1 MNINSDFKIR
11 FAGGIGDCLRSIS
24 RHPLL
29 ASFIEH
35 SRYKIFWTYGI
46 TGDLGWTKLLR
57 DDVFGRNESFIYIPP
72 EVFNFVSLPEL
83 FSGSFGDVVLSHSNA
98 SNKFCDGFALKLYET
113 ELDLLNDIKFDESKF
128 NVGIQISGNDKL
140 KHWPINNY
148 VRLINH
154 IHDQNPKSHVYI
166 MDSPT
171 RTFPS
176 EGFDNS
182 RVTNLIGVSS
192 ISFNIELIKR
202 LDLWIS
208 PDSYSKYVANWM
220 KVPQVIFCC
229 KLPYIEPNHMVKSC
243 FAEVGILSGSVNKFV
258 GLDFDYDGKVISSF
272 EDISLIPFE
281 LVSLAVDELSKD
293 QIFK

>member
-1 MNINSDFKIR
+1 MIANSDLKIR
-11 FAGGIGDCLRSIS
+11 LAGGIGDCLRSIS
-24 RHPLL
+24 RHPIL
-29 ASFIEH
+29 ATFIEQ
-35 SRYKIFWTYGI
+35 SKFKIFWTYGI

-57 DDVFGRNESFIYIPP
+57 DDVFGRSSSFIYIPP
-72 EVFNFVSLPEL
+72 EVFDFVSLPEL
-83 FSGSFGDVVLSHSNA
+83 FSGSYGDVVLSNSNA
-98 SNKFCDGFALKLYET
+98 STQFCDGFSLKLNET
-113 ELDLLNDIKFDESKF
+113 ELALLTDINFDESNY

-140 KHWPINNY
+140 KHWPVNNY

-154 IHDQNPKSHVYI
+154 IHEKYPKSHVYI

-171 RTFPS
+171 RSFPS
-176 EGFDNS
+176 EGYDNS

-202 LDLWIS
+202 LSLWIS
-208 PDSYSKYVANWM
+208 PDSYSKYVANWA

-243 FAEVGILSGSVNKFV
+243 FEEVGILNGAINKFV
-258 GLDFDYDGKVISSF
+258 GLDFDSDGKVISSF
-272 EDISLIPFE
+272 DDISLIPFE

-293 QIFK
+293 RILK